1 MKAREEALMAE
12 ALGLKPKGP
21 PQLPQLDQKEVEKVL
36 KRNAPEEAGDQ
47 GERLRGLGFA

>member
-1 MKAREEALMAE
+1 MAE

-21 PQLPQLDQKEVEKVL
+21 TQLPQLDQKEVEAAL
-36 KRNAPEEAGDQ
+36 KRNAPEEGDQ